1 VRHAKDN
8 QIGAPGGDPTR
19 RVHGPI
25 EIKHES
31 LEKVKEAFARIVSGK
46 AQFLVVLTMQL
57 K

>member
-8 QIGAPGGDPTR
+8 QIGAPGRDPTR